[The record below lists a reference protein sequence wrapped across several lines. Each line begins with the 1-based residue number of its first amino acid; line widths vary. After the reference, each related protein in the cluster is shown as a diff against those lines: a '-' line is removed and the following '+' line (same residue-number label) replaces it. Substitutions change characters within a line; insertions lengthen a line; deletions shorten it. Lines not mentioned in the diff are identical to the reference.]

1 MQGGYLEV
9 SHAEQE
15 ATSTDN
21 PISNHPKNISEKG
34 YRCVCLNARS
44 IVNKK
49 NELNIMVED
58 IDPHIIG
65 ITESWANI
73 DITDAELGLTGYVM
87 FRKDRIGRRGGGVI
101 LYVKESIQAYEIKL
115 EREAD
120 CDEAV
125 WCKIVSGNS
134 KLTIGLVYRSPNIN
148 EEDNTKI
155 KNAIKEVSKG
165 DCIIMGDFNH
175 GHIQWNSL
183 ESTGIEDQQFL
194 FLIQDSF
201 LTQHELEPTRGE
213 NVLDIVLSSQKELV
227 DNVKIFE
234 PLGNSDHNQIHFDIT
249 VKSESKIKKTY
260 KRNFHKGNY
269 KDMRKYL
276 AKLDWNNMLMN
287 KTAIE
292 CWNILKYEIESIID
306 KFVPFQK
313 QGKRCRKKHLSKEAI
328 RKIMLKQTMWRVY
341 RRTRKDE
348 DYAKYKEALNAA
360 TTEIRQSKRSYEQK
374 LACNIKNDS
383 KSFYAYVRSKQNVQD
398 KVGPLE
404 DSAGNIISQGFL
416 MAEDLNSYFSSVF
429 TKEDISSLPVAD
441 AKFQGA
447 KSDCLGPLVVTP
459 ELVAKKIKA
468 MKDNKS
474 PGVDGIPPKLLM
486 ETVEQISIPLARVF
500 NLSLTEGVVPF
511 EWKEANI
518 IPLFKKGSRNKSE
531 NYRPVSLTSVI
542 CKLLERLIK
551 DHMVEFLVK
560 HKLLNSSQR
569 GFFKARSC
577 LTNMLCFLEE
587 ITKWI
592 DVGSPVDIIYLDF
605 QKAFDKVPHQRLLLK
620 LKAHGIGDSITDWI
634 EQWLTDRR
642 QRVVVDGEVSNW
654 KSVLSGVPQGSV
666 LGPILFLIYINDLD
680 DSITSNVLKFAD
692 DTKLFRK
699 VNTDV
704 DKQHLQNDLDRLV
717 KWSEKWQMLFNFGK
731 CKCLHTGHRNMNVN
745 YKMGDTVL
753 GTTVKEKDLGVTI
766 SADMK
771 VSEQCGIAA
780 SKGNQ
785 ILGLIR
791 RNITYKGKKLII
803 PLYKA
808 IVRPHLEYCIQAWRP
823 YRKKDIDT
831 LERIQRRATKMIPEL
846 RDLSYE
852 ERLKECGLTTLE
864 TRRLRGDQIEV
875 FKILNGY
882 ENIDRN
888 VFFSLKKDSRTRG
901 HEVKLVKDQC
911 RLDNRKHSFS
921 QRTINEWNKLSTD
934 CVTASSVNMF
944 KNKVDTYLRRAGYK

>member
-9 SHAEQE
+9 SQAEQE
-15 ATSTDN
+15 ATSTDK

-49 NELNIMVED
+49 NELTIMVED

-134 KLTIGLVYRSPNIN
+134 KLTIGLIYRSPNIN

-165 DCIIMGDFNH
+165 ECIIMGDFNH

-194 FLIQDSF
+194 CLIQDSF
-201 LTQHELEPTRGE
+201 LTQHVLEPTRGE

-227 DNVKIFE
+227 DNVKMFE
-234 PLGNSDHNQIHFDIT
+234 P
-249 VKSESKIKKTY
+249 K
-260 KRNFHKGNY
+260 
-269 KDMRKYL
+269 
-276 AKLDWNNMLMN
+276 
-287 KTAIE
+287 
-292 CWNILKYEIESIID
+292 
-306 KFVPFQK
+306 
-313 QGKRCRKKHLSKEAI
+313 
-328 RKIMLKQTMWRVY
+328 
-341 RRTRKDE
+341 
-348 DYAKYKEALNAA
+348 AKYKEALNAA

-416 MAEDLNSYFSSVF
+416 MAEDLNGYFSSVF
-429 TKEDISSLPVAD
+429 TKEDVSSLPVAD

-447 KSDCLGPLVVTP
+447 KSDYLGPLVVTP

-486 ETVEQISIPLARVF
+486 ETVDQISIPLARVF
-500 NLSLTEGVVPF
+500 NLSLKEGVVPF

-551 DHMVEFLVK
+551 DHMVDFLVK
-560 HKLLNSSQR
+560 HKLLNSSQH
-569 GFFKARSC
+569 GFLKARSC

-699 VNTDV
+699 VNTDG

-731 CKCLHTGHRNMNVN
+731 CKCLHTGHGNLNVN

-888 VFFSLKKDSRTRG
+888 MFFSLKKDSRTRG

-911 RLDNRKHSFS
+911 RLDIRKHSFS

-944 KNKVDTYLRRAGYK
+944 KNKVDTYIRRAGYK